1 MQTDLFGDAGL
12 FPLQQQLAEGVC
24 LLSGQAESSMPAIW
38 QAVSDVLQ
46 QAPLRQMQTAGGHTM
61 SVSMSNCGD
70 LGWISDRHG
79 YRYSRKDPQTGQPWP
94 AMPAVLKELARTWA
108 AQAGFDNFVSNAC
121 LINCYQAGSKMSL
134 HQDRDERDYTHPIVT
149 LSLGLPARFMLG
161 GLLRQDPCCK
171 LLLQHGD
178 VLVFGGPARLR
189 FHGIMPVA
197 DGEHALLGKRR
208 ISLTFRRA

>member
-1 MQTDLFGDAGL
+1 MQSDLFGDASL
-12 FPLQQQLAEGVC
+12 FPSQQQLAEGVC
-24 LLSGQAESSMPAIW
+24 LLAGQAKSMMPAIW
-38 QAVSDVLQ
+38 QAVEDVLR
-46 QAPLRQMQTAGGHTM
+46 QAPLRQMQTPGGHTM

-79 YRYSRKDPQTGQPWP
+79 YRYSRLDPQSGQPWP
-94 AMPAVLKELARTWA
+94 AMPAVLQELARIWA
-108 AQAGFDNFVSNAC
+108 AQAGFDNFASNAC

-134 HQDRDERDYTHPIVT
+134 HQDRDERDFTHPILT

-161 GLLRQDPCCK
+161 GLQRQDPYRK

-178 VLVFGGPARLR
+178 VLVFGGPARLC
-189 FHGIMPVA
+189 FHGIMPLA
-197 DGEHALLGKRR
+197 DGDHALLGKRR

>member
-1 MQTDLFGDAGL
+1 MQSDLFGDASQ
-12 FPLQQQLAEGVC
+12 FPSKQQLTEGVC
-24 LLSGQAESSMPAIW
+24 LLSGQANSMMPVIW
-38 QAVSDVLQ
+38 QAVEDVLQ
-46 QAPLRQMQTAGGHTM
+46 HAPLRQMQTPGGHTM
-61 SVSMSNCGD
+61 SVAMSNCGE

-79 YRYSRKDPQTGQPWP
+79 YRYSRQDPQTGRPWP
-94 AMPAVLKELARTWA
+94 AMPQVLHELARSWA
-108 AQAGFDNFVSNAC
+108 AQAGFDNFASNAC

-134 HQDRDERDYTHPIVT
+134 HQDRDERDFTHPILT

-161 GLLRQDPCCK
+161 GLQRQDPYRK

-178 VLVFGGPARLR
+178 VLVFGGPARLC
-189 FHGIMPVA
+189 FHGIMPLA

>member
-1 MQTDLFGDAGL
+1 MQTDLFGDASL
-12 FPLQQQLAEGVC
+12 FPSQQQQAEGVC
-24 LLSGQAESSMPAIW
+24 LLSGQANSMMPAIW
-38 QAVSDVLQ
+38 QAVEHVLR
-46 QAPLRQMQTAGGHTM
+46 QAPLRQMQTPGGHTM
-61 SVSMSNCGD
+61 SVAMSNCGE
-70 LGWISDRHG
+70 LGWVSDRHG
-79 YRYSRKDPQTGQPWP
+79 YRYSRLDPQSGQPWP
-94 AMPAVLKELARTWA
+94 AMPEVLQELARIWA
-108 AQAGFDNFVSNAC
+108 AEAGFDNFVSNAC

-134 HQDRDERDYTHPIVT
+134 HQDRDERDFAHPILT

-161 GLLRQDPCCK
+161 GLQRQDPYRK

-189 FHGIMPVA
+189 FHGIMPLA